1 MAFSMQT
8 IVILFSAV
16 FIIILNSNI
25 VEPITFFKHG
35 DIPILGRA
43 DSYQRSIYKMEK
55 PLTSRD
61 HDANPG
67 QFPWMVSIHIIQID
81 NDDQYFHCGGSI
93 ISNRWV
99 LTAAHCMK
107 QSERILVMFGD
118 VNRAHAD
125 YNSYQGP
132 GFAMIGPHV
141 FSHPYWDGHQE
152 NDIAL
157 LYMPED
163 IPFGP
168 TVQPIKLSG
177 HMDTYKSYSGKQA
190 LIMGWGLNGTGRE
203 TTILQYGFLPIISIE
218 MCYISGYITS
228 DTLCTAANTGL
239 DACPG
244 DSGGPLI
251 VYSQNYNC
259 YIQIGVVRAG
269 VNKHCPSAYPGF
281 YTRID
286 SHYLWIQKITGIL
299 F

>member
-1 MAFSMQT
+1 MAFRMQT

-16 FIIILNSNI
+16 FTTILNSNF

-35 DIPILGRA
+35 NIPILGRA
-43 DSYQRSIYKMEK
+43 DAYQRSIDEMEK

-61 HDANPG
+61 HDASPG

-107 QSERILVMFGD
+107 QFERILVMFGD

-125 YNSYQGP
+125 YHSYQGP
-132 GFAMIGPHV
+132 G
-141 FSHPYWDGHQE
+141 
-152 NDIAL
+152 
-157 LYMPED
+157 
-163 IPFGP
+163 
-168 TVQPIKLSG
+168 
-177 HMDTYKSYSGKQA
+177 GKQA
-190 LIMGWGLNGTGRE
+190 LIMGWGLNGTGRK
-203 TTILQYGFLPIISIE
+203 TAILQYGFLPIISFE
-218 MCYISGYITS
+218 MCYIHGYITS
-228 DTLCTAANTGL
+228 DTLCTAANTGV

-251 VYSQNYNC
+251 VYSQNYNR
-259 YIQIGVVRAG
+259 YVQVGVVRAG
-269 VNKHCPSAYPGF
+269 VNKDCPSAYPGF
-281 YTRID
+281 YTRVD
-286 SHYLWIQKITGIL
+286 FHYLWIQKTTGIL